1 MAKIKLLID
10 TDILIDSLKGIKGA
24 KDLFRVKDI
33 DLYCSILS
41 KKELLSKSGL
51 RESERKRI
59 INLLARMK
67 VLRIDEDI
75 NNKFFSLMKTYGE
88 NPDHT
93 ADYIIA
99 ATAWSKKL
107 PLLTRNRKH
116 FEHINEIKLSPS
128 YSIESIRKTK

>member
-10 TDILIDSLKGIKGA
+10 TDVLIDSLKGIKEA
-24 KDLFRVKDI
+24 KDLFRTKDI

-51 RESERKRI
+51 RESERRRI
-59 INLLARMK
+59 IDLLSRIK
-67 VLRIDEDI
+67 VLKIDDDI
-75 NNKFFSLMKTYGE
+75 SKKYSFLMKKYGE
-88 NPDHT
+88 SSDLIV
-93 ADYIIA
+93 DYIIA

-116 FEHINEIKLSPS
+116 FARIQEITVGPD
-128 YSIESIRKTK
+128 Y

>member
-10 TDILIDSLKGIKGA
+10 TDILIDSLKGIREA
-24 KDLFRVKDI
+24 KDLFRTKNI
-33 DLYCSILS
+33 NLYCSILS

-59 INLLARMK
+59 IDLLSRIK
-67 VLRIDEDI
+67 VLRIDNDI
-75 NNKFFSLMKTYGE
+75 SKKYFSLIEKYGE
-88 NPDHT
+88 KPDSII
-93 ADYIIA
+93 DYIIA

-116 FEHINEIKLSPS
+116 FSHIEEIILSPS
-128 YSIESIRKTK
+128 YDIESTQ

>member
-10 TDILIDSLKGIKGA
+10 TDILIDSLRGIKGA
-24 KDLFRVKDI
+24 KDLFRTKDI

-51 RESERKRI
+51 KESERKRI
-59 INLLARMK
+59 IDLLSRIK
-67 VLRIDEDI
+67 ILRIDDDI
-75 NNKFFSLMKTYGE
+75 NKKYLFLMKKYGE
-88 NPDHT
+88 KSDLI

-107 PLLTRNRKH
+107 PLLTRNKKQ
-116 FEHINEIKLSPS
+116 FTHIEEIILSPS
-128 YSIESIRKTK
+128 YDIEST

>member
-10 TDILIDSLKGIKGA
+10 TDVLIDSLKGIKEA
-24 KDLFRVKDI
+24 KDLFRTKDI

-51 RESERKRI
+51 RESERRRI
-59 INLLARMK
+59 IDLLSRIK
-67 VLRIDEDI
+67 VLKIDDDI
-75 NNKFFSLMKTYGE
+75 SKKYSFLMKKYGE
-88 NPDHT
+88 SSDLIV
-93 ADYIIA
+93 DYIIA

-116 FEHINEIKLSPS
+116 FARIQEITLGPEYK
-128 YSIESIRKTK
+128 IE

>member
-10 TDILIDSLKGIKGA
+10 SDILIDWLKGIKGA
-24 KDLFRVKDI
+24 KDLFRTKEI

-59 INLLARMK
+59 IDLLSRIK
-67 VLRIDEDI
+67 VLRLDDDI
-75 NNKFFSLMKTYGE
+75 NKKYLFLMKKYGE
-88 NPDHT
+88 KSDWM

-107 PLLTRNRKH
+107 PLLTRNKKH
-116 FEHINEIKLSPS
+116 FTRIEEIVLSPS
-128 YSIESIRKTK
+128 YDTEPT